1 MAPRLAAGFSVASP
15 LRGVRRGQPRPR
27 RSRGV
32 SKPPVLNP
40 NGSPLSKKW
49 RLDVQAQKRVKFVT
63 LSLNANTANAAS
75 IMSDQASLLA
85 TIAGLQ
91 EQIDAMNGQ
100 LTEVNAPSCCPFR
113 QRAVRA
119 RRAAEAGCPRPRGG
133 PAPSTPPPARPYT
146 PSPARPGRRNRARD
160 HKTKTPPA
168 AAPQAHRHG
177 RHRRLLAHLR
187 RRPRL
192 LDAGPRPASAR
203 HRLDG
208 VTLHAAAARPAN
220 PENARRRAS
229 PCSRS
234 APSTRRTRRTFW

>member
-1 MAPRLAAGFSVASP
+1 MQTGFRISDARFEEYVGGSPGDAAPEDSPKPNQQMRSVA
-15 LRGVRRGQPRPR
+15 LQRAI
-27 RSRGV
+27 
-32 SKPPVLNP
+32 L
-40 NGSPLSKKW
+40 LSHS
-49 RLDVQAQKRVKFVT
+49 
-63 LSLNANTANAAS
+63 SLL
-75 IMSDQASLLA
+75 QRASLAKTQPAKMTDSMASLQA

-100 LTEVNAPSCCPFR
+100 LTEVRRPFLCSCPFP

-119 RRAAEAGCPRPRGG
+119 RRAAEAGCPHRRGG
-133 PAPSTPPPARPYT
+133 PAPSTPPPARRYT
-146 PSPARPGRRNRARD
+146 PSPARPGRRGRARD